1 MSVESTR
8 AVLEQYLAAEHDD
21 TSMLADDVVFT
32 IMGTGEAYHGP
43 QAVQQMLHVFYQVAF
58 EATARTTNMI
68 VADGQAC
75 LEAMFEGTHIGEFAG
90 IPATGKKVSVPLC
103 VVYDFEDNKL
113 KRGRVYME
121 TPVMMQQLGVMP

>member
-75 LEAMFEGTHIGEFAG
+75 LEAMFEGHAYRRVCGYPGDGQEGECA
-90 IPATGKKVSVPLC
+90 AVRRL
-103 VVYDFEDNKL
+103 
-113 KRGRVYME
+113 
-121 TPVMMQQLGVMP
+121 